1 MGLLQVKRRAVGA
14 AGLSAVIA
22 LVAAGCGSSND
33 KSNTGTSS
41 AASGSNS
48 GSVSVDVGN
57 GKPIEFKK
65 GQKLRLGLFLPG
77 SGNQYMKSYT
87 ASGLAE
93 AKKLGLDVKVYDPAF
108 NATTQVNQMQNA
120 IQQKAIDLA
129 VVHAADGTVTCNAV
143 TKSMPAANILVN
155 AVIIPQCD
163 TGTSQTGKSGDELWV
178 PGMLN
183 FVGSNNTLG
192 WNVKWFEAAAKA
204 NPGPQKAAL
213 ILGQAT
219 GGQSRVIQKALKL
232 WQTQNPGSQ
241 FKVIDTVNTDYSAPD
256 TFKKTQSY
264 LQAHPDVNVLMVASS
279 PDQTQGAVKAVDQA
293 GKAGKVKIIN
303 SGGDPYSIDGIK
315 KGSIQLTMPQFPTT
329 SVKLAIDS
337 VVNAARGTKQP
348 KFVDDSASGGNSI
361 DNPLITTKANV
372 DQAPS
377 GEYGG

>member
-1 MGLLQVKRRAVGA
+1 MGLLQGKRRAAGVAGA
-14 AGLSAVIA
+14 TAMVA
-22 LVAAGCGSSND
+22 LVAAGCGSSKD
-33 KSNTGTSS
+33 SSSNAASTSS
-41 AASGSNS
+41 SSGS
-48 GSVSVDVGN
+48 GTISVDVGN
-57 GKPIEFKK
+57 GKPITFKK

-87 ASGLAE
+87 ASGLRE
-93 AKKLGLDVKVYDPAF
+93 AKKLGLSVKVYDAGF
-108 NATTQVNQMQNA
+108 NPTTQVNQMQNA

-129 VVHAADGTVTCNAV
+129 VVHAADGTVTCSAV
-143 TKSMPAANILVN
+143 TKLMPAANILSN

-183 FVGSNNTLG
+183 FVGSNNTLLF
-192 WNVKWFEAAAKA
+192 NVKWFDAAAKA

-232 WQTQNPGSQ
+232 WETQNPSSP
-241 FKVIDTVNTDYSAPD
+241 FKVTDTVNTDYSAPD

-293 GKAGKVKIIN
+293 GKSGQVKIIN
-303 SGGDPYSIDGIK
+303 SGGDPYSIAGIK
-315 KGSIQLTMPQFPTT
+315 AGTIQLTMPQFPST

-337 VVNAARGTKQP
+337 VVKAAHGIKQP
-348 KFVDDSASGGNSI
+348 KFIDDSTGSGNSI
-361 DNPLITTKANV
+361 ANPLIITKANV
-372 DQAPS
+372 DKAPA
-377 GEYGG
+377 GEYGN